1 MTLEVDFDTNITDLY
16 KAITESDWDEAI
28 RAVKKNPN
36 EAKTWVV
43 RKREDD
49 PAKNMWRFLPI
60 HSACAR
66 QPPASLISALL
77 AAYPEGVRS
86 VDDQGMYALHYAS
99 GNQASREVIRAL
111 LMAFPDAAKLTD
123 PRGMLPIH
131 YVACWGPSSISVI
144 DMILVANRKVAD
156 FEDEDGNTPSDLAKE
171 GDYPERN
178 AVVAALKRWSTPIS
192 SGSSEQPV
200 SSSITPSYEAIR
212 SNFQSLSIHSE
223 EKKDDNYP
231 DGSNSC
237 ISPRTAGKMRDLDD
251 QIGIMEIEKKE
262 DKLEI
267 SVLQYELKQRDE
279 MIERLKRTL
288 SQVSEECNGLRQTL
302 ADVTEQHEGL
312 ASMNSSLLAMVEQQE
327 VVLKATRVREEK
339 WEQLAASRREKLQEL
354 VKMEEE
360 DTSHEVDLRN
370 VLVQQA
376 QQMATIKAVISTTLE
391 Y

>member
-16 KAITESDWDEAI
+16 KAITASDWDEAI

-36 EAKTWVV
+36 EAETWVV
-43 RKREDD
+43 RKHEDD

-77 AAYPEGVRS
+77 AAHQEGVRS

-131 YVACWGPSSISVI
+131 YIACWGPSSISVI
-144 DMILVANRKVAD
+144 DMILVANRNVAD

-178 AVVAALKRWSTPIS
+178 AVVAALKRWSTTIS
-192 SGSSEQPV
+192 SGSSEQSV
-200 SSSITPSYEAIR
+200 SSSITPSFKIIG
-212 SNFQSLSIHSE
+212 SNFQSISINSE
-223 EKKDDNYP
+223 EKKEDDYP
-231 DGSNSC
+231 DGANSC
-237 ISPRTAGKMRDLDD
+237 ISPGTVGKMRDLDD

-267 SVLQYELKQRDE
+267 SMLQYELKQRNE

-339 WEQLAASRREKLQEL
+339 WEKLAASRREKLQEL

-360 DTSHEVDLRN
+360 DTSQEVDLRN

-376 QQMATIKAVISTTLE
+376 KQMTTIKAAISTTLG